1 MRFPAELFNLK
12 TMTQNEQQSVSE
24 NFEADVAIIGG
35 GAAGLAAAVALG
47 RSLRKV
53 IVIDD
58 GHPRNAPA
66 AGAHNVL
73 GNEGISPLELLAKGR
88 SEAESYG
95 VQIQRGRVEQVQGT
109 TDNFTLAIS
118 DSTESIR
125 ARRIILATG
134 LVDELPDIPG
144 VREGWG
150 ETVLHCPFCHGWEVR
165 DQKIAV
171 LTSGELAVHQALLF
185 SQLSEDVTVYLN
197 DAPEPVPEVLEQL
210 ASLNVPVVRG
220 RVEKLVMEGKLLQAV
235 QIGNTSGSDAVL
247 FDADAV
253 VVAPRF
259 NARTELF
266 ETLGGEVEETP
277 FGTQIPANPQGMT
290 SVPGVWAVGNAAQAM
305 AMVVSSAASG
315 VMTGA
320 AVHGDLAMA
329 DLNEAVLAQRR
340 A

>member
-1 MRFPAELFNLK
+1 MRFLAELFNLK

-24 NFEADVAIIGG
+24 NFDADVAIIGG

-210 ASLNVPVVRG
+210 ASLNVPLVRG
-220 RVEKLVMEGKLLQAV
+220 RVEKLVMEG
-235 QIGNTSGSDAVL
+235 
-247 FDADAV
+247 
-253 VVAPRF
+253 
-259 NARTELF
+259 
-266 ETLGGEVEETP
+266 
-277 FGTQIPANPQGMT
+277 
-290 SVPGVWAVGNAAQAM
+290 
-305 AMVVSSAASG
+305 
-315 VMTGA
+315 
-320 AVHGDLAMA
+320 
-329 DLNEAVLAQRR
+329 
-340 A
+340 